1 MRKNLKRISRI
12 ILLALSV
19 LLILWVMRW
28 CSSKDQKSSLEIE
41 NTPIR
46 IEMIRSL
53 AEIASVSY
61 TDEVV
66 VDSVEL
72 YKDLTD
78 ALSGTLEKIF
88 SPKDYKYGI
97 YPNAVKRRL
106 TLIVKG
112 ELKVGFDLKKHPIQI
127 IQNDSTIQL
136 TFPAP
141 EILEIVVSPQSNE
154 IYQENGTW
162 KDFEIQKLHRKAKMK
177 LAENVAELK
186 LYEIAR
192 KNVTYSFSK
201 LLPSKKIELIFKN

>member
-12 ILLALSV
+12 ILLVLSV

-28 CSSKDQKSSLEIE
+28 CSSKEQKSSLEIE
-41 NTPIR
+41 NSPIR

-72 YKDLTD
+72 YKDVSD

-97 YPNAVKRRL
+97 YPNPIKRRL

-112 ELKVGFDLKKHPIQI
+112 ELKVGFDLKKHPIHI
-127 IQNDSTIQL
+127 SQNDSLVKLI
-136 TFPAP
+136 FPKP

-177 LAENVAELK
+177 LAANVSDLKLFEIAKKNVA
-186 LYEIAR
+186 
-192 KNVTYSFSK
+192 NSFSK
-201 LLPSKKIELIFKN
+201 LLPSKKIELVFEN